1 MIIRLPSYPLIRG
14 FLSSQSLARWWS
26 GYDLKPAPGIF
37 SIPAFPVPVISDSC
51 HTKMQR
57 ASRGEPRLLSAHD
70 RQIYGVT
77 MMDRG
82 LYPVLRTRPGFPPPH
97 LPALYLSVRGIPV
110 RRPTLLPPAS
120 FRNCLATIPLPLA
133 TLRLH
138 QAGSG
143 LYLKYVSLFQISPF
157 SSRALP
163 GTQPGAGD
171 GLGKAVPFLE
181 GSI

>member
-1 MIIRLPSYPLIRG
+1 
-14 FLSSQSLARWWS
+14 
-26 GYDLKPAPGIF
+26 
-37 SIPAFPVPVISDSC
+37 
-51 HTKMQR
+51 
-57 ASRGEPRLLSAHD
+57 
-70 RQIYGVT
+70 

-120 FRNCLATIPLPLA
+120 FRCALRLTPLPLA

-163 GTQPGAGD
+163 GTQPMHLPD
-171 GLGKAVPFLE
+171 GFNLPVLDPGLTGKTRPL
-181 GSI
+181 

>member
-1 MIIRLPSYPLIRG
+1 MTL
-14 FLSSQSLARWWS
+14 
-26 GYDLKPAPGIF
+26 
-37 SIPAFPVPVISDSC
+37 
-51 HTKMQR
+51 R

-163 GTQPGAGD
+163 GTQPVSSVDSQGRAALVECCKIED
-171 GLGKAVPFLE
+171 
-181 GSI
+181 